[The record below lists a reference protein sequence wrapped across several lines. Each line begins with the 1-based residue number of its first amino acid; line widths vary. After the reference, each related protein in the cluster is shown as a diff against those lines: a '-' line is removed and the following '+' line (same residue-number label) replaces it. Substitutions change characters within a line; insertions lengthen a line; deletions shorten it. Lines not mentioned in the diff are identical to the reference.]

1 MLSLLYGCPTL
12 TSIHDYWK
20 NHSFDQT
27 DLHRQTD
34 VSTFFFFLKIYSLG
48 CGGPLLLHTG
58 FLVAESG
65 DYSSVA
71 VLGPLPAG
79 ASPAAEHRL

>member
-1 MLSLLYGCPTL
+1 MKIAKKTTQFICHMLNGPSVLYTL
-12 TSIHDYWK
+12 P
-20 NHSFDQT
+20 
-27 DLHRQTD
+27 
-34 VSTFFFFLKIYSLG
+34 FFLKIYSLG